1 MMAQKFRVPTA
12 NGFAIIDADEIVV
25 CTAAR
30 SYTTL
35 HLANHKKM
43 LISSPLT
50 DIEQLLPTHQFL
62 RVHRSYL
69 INLEHVKEYVR
80 GEGGTLVM
88 SNEIRVDVSRRR
100 KEQFMLAI
108 KEHLKGIY
116 SYCTT
121 IADESAI

>member
-1 MMAQKFRVPTA
+1 MAQKFRVPTA
-12 NGFAIIDADEIVV
+12 IGFAIIDADEIVV

-43 LISSPLT
+43 VISSPLT

-69 INLEHVKEYVR
+69 INLVHVKEYVR
-80 GEGGTLVM
+80 GEGGSLVM
-88 SNEIRVDVSRRR
+88 SNEIRVEVSRRR

-108 KEHLKGIY
+108 KEHLKGNY
-116 SYCTT
+116 LCCKTAT
-121 IADESAI
+121 DESTT